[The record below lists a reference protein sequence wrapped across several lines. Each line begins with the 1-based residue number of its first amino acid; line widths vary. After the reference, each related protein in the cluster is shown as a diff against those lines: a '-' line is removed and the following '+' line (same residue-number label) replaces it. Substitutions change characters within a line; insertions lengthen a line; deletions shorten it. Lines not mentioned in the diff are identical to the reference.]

1 MTILVIPI
9 QWLFSMAK
17 VTKINSW
24 QLILYILKQESFFT
38 IINIIHLNVL
48 ELIARYV
55 GNKLES
61 SESCNLRFEDLRISY
76 TNLINKAQRRKS
88 DLKDQYYFN
97 CTCDR
102 CNIDKSELSC
112 VITKTTLQLN
122 ELAKEGSLLCR
133 NCKSCIPVG
142 TQQGKYIYISFT
154 KYISIYNNNWM

>member
-1 MTILVIPI
+1 MTINFVH
-9 QWLFSMAK
+9 
-17 VTKINSW
+17 TTN
-24 QLILYILKQESFFT
+24 QESFIT

-142 TQQGKYIYISFT
+142 TQQGKYIYHLQNIYLFT
-154 KYISIYNNNWM
+154 INN

>member
-1 MTILVIPI
+1 MTIYFVHAI
-9 QWLFSMAK
+9 
-17 VTKINSW
+17 T
-24 QLILYILKQESFFT
+24 KQEIPLTVIF
-38 IINIIHLNVL
+38 IMHLNFL
-48 ELIARYV
+48 ELIARFI

-133 NCKSCIPVG
+133 NCESCIPVG
-142 TQQGKYIYISFT
+142 TQQGK
-154 KYISIYNNNWM
+154 

>member
-1 MTILVIPI
+1 M
-9 QWLFSMAK
+9 
-17 VTKINSW
+17 
-24 QLILYILKQESFFT
+24 
-38 IINIIHLNVL
+38 IHLNVL

-55 GNKLES
+55 GNNSES
-61 SESCNLRFEDLRISY
+61 SKSRNLRFDDLRISY

-102 CNIDKSELSC
+102 CNIDKSELAC

-133 NCKSCIPVG
+133 NCKGCIPVG
-142 TQQGKYIYISFT
+142 SHQGNDKYYVRNIFPN
-154 KYISIYNNNWM
+154 KNL

>member
-24 QLILYILKQESFFT
+24 QLILYILLKKQESFFT

-142 TQQGKYIYISFT
+142 TQQGKYIYHLQN
-154 KYISIYNNNWM
+154 IYLFIQ